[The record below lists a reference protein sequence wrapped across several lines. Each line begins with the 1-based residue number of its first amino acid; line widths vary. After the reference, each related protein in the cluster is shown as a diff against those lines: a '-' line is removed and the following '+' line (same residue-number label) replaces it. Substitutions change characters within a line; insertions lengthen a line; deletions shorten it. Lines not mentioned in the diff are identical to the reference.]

1 MRVKKILNRL
11 QIFGRG
17 FLISIILILFTLVS
31 LSLTPGG
38 PFSPVAHAM
47 EMEESAQV
55 PFLGQ
60 ATNASA
66 CGHMMVW
73 DVGMGMCMPLPM
85 AGMPM
90 TMFMAH
96 GNIFGVED
104 FESGPRGRSAISA
117 PDMFM
122 LDAGTTVGDR
132 QYLNLDYMGTV
143 EKWVYP
149 DQGYPMLG
157 QIGENQTSGVPFL
170 DAQHPHN
177 SPVMGITLSDTIRLD
192 EATKNY
198 LKLFFAPRGESG
210 DGPIA
215 FMHRPTGM
223 ANPDAPLGH
232 HVGQDVGHI
241 SSTVIGESLKLGN
254 TRFEVSGFNGTEPE
268 PESTNVNL
276 ASPNSL
282 AVRLI
287 EEFNPLMTGMI
298 SAAYVKNP
306 EPDDTDIPFEMRFSA
321 SLYTERAICKDWI
334 LNTSSIFGMITK
346 YDHAESLLSFG
357 EEFLLRNDQ
366 QRFFGR
372 AELLQRSPA
381 ELEIPNVSNT
391 SVSSHASNDP
401 VGQWIGALTLGYT
414 RVLLRTAGTELGV
427 GTSGTV
433 DFFPS
438 DYEAA
443 YGSKNPL
450 TAKVFLQFGGMGM
463 WDKSPAAE

>member
-1 MRVKKILNRL
+1 MKKLFVRL
-11 QIFGRG
+11 SVGVGI
-17 FLISIILILFTLVS
+17 LISLA
-31 LSLTPGG
+31 
-38 PFSPVAHAM
+38 AHAAGID
-47 EMEESAQV
+47 ESSQSK
-55 PFLGQ
+55 FLGQ
-60 ATNASA
+60 ETNSSA

-90 TMFMAH
+90 QMLMVH
-96 GNIFGVED
+96 GNVFGVQS

-122 LDAGTTVGDR
+122 VDAGTSIGDN
-132 QYLNLDYMGTV
+132 QYLNLDYMGTI
-143 EKWVYP
+143 EKWVFP
-149 DQGYPMLG
+149 DQGYPLLG
-157 QIGENQTSGVPFL
+157 QIGENQTNGQPFL

-177 SPVMGITLSDTIRLD
+177 SPVMGLTLSDTIRLSSD
-192 EATKNY
+192 SKDHI
-198 LKLFFAPRGESG
+198 KLFFAPRGESG

-254 TRFEVSGFNGTEPE
+254 TRIEVSTFNGTEPE

-276 ASPNSL
+276 ASPNSY
-282 AVRLI
+282 AVRLV
-287 EEFNPLMTGMI
+287 EEFTQATIGMV

-306 EPDDTDIPFEMRFSA
+306 EPDATDIPFEMRFSA
-321 SLYTERAICKDWI
+321 SVYTERVLSSEWT
-334 LNTSSIFGMITK
+334 LHTSSIFGMITK
-346 YDHAESLLSFG
+346 FDHANSLLSFG
-357 EEFLLRNDQ
+357 EEFLLRSNE
-366 QRFFGR
+366 QRIFGR
-372 AELLQRSPA
+372 AELLQRTPD
-381 ELEIPNVSNT
+381 ELEIPTTSN
-391 SVSSHASNDP
+391 P
-401 VGQWIGALTLGYT
+401 VDGKWIGALTLGYT
-414 RVLLRTAGTELGV
+414 RVLLRTAGTELGL
-427 GTSGTV
+427 GTSGTI

-438 DYEAA
+438 DFEAA

-463 WDKSPAAE
+463 WESSP

>member
-1 MRVKKILNRL
+1 MKRITRN
-11 QIFGRG
+11 IFGRSSSRWC
-17 FLISIILILFTLVS
+17 LLFIMLAI
-31 LSLTPGG
+31 
-38 PFSPVAHAM
+38 PFSSTTHAM
-47 EMEESAQV
+47 EMSESMPH
-55 PFLGQ
+55 PFLGR

-85 AGMPM
+85 TGMPM
-90 TMFMAH
+90 TMLMAH
-96 GNIFGVED
+96 GNIFGVQD

-122 LDAGTTVGDR
+122 LDAGTTVGDH
-132 QYLNLDYMGTV
+132 QYLNLDYMGTI

-149 DQGYPMLG
+149 NQGYPLLG
-157 QIGENQTSGVPFL
+157 QIGENQTNGAPFL

-177 SPVMGITLSDTIRLD
+177 SPVMGMTLSDTIRLVD
-192 EATKNY
+192 ASKNNI
-198 LKLFFAPRGESG
+198 KLFFAPRGESG
-210 DGPIA
+210 DGPVA

-254 TRFEVSGFNGTEPE
+254 TRIEVSGFNGTEPE
-268 PESTNVNL
+268 PESTDVNL
-276 ASPNSL
+276 ASPNSVAL
-282 AVRLI
+282 RLI
-287 EEFNPLMTGMI
+287 EEFTSFTTAMI

-321 SLYTERAICKDWI
+321 SFYTERAVWDEWTFH
-334 LNTSSIFGMITK
+334 TSSIFGMITK
-346 YDHAESLLSFG
+346 YDHASSLLSFG

-372 AELLQRSPA
+372 VELLQRSPA
-381 ELEIPNVSNT
+381 ELEIPSESN
-391 SVSSHASNDP
+391 ASNAVD
-401 VGQWIGALTLGYT
+401 GQWIGALTLGYT
-414 RVLLRTAGTELGV
+414 RVLFRTAGTELGL

-438 DYEAA
+438 D
-443 YGSKNPL
+443 
-450 TAKVFLQFGGMGM
+450 
-463 WDKSPAAE
+463 